1 MNIEVLRTP
10 GRFMD
15 PPGEPVEETLMFPTM
30 TAQLAAQR
38 QADLARTARRYHRVD
53 SAARTRRTDPLTGW
67 ARSVRQSWDHHRP
80 ASPRTA
86 TTPSS
91 SSTPCCA

>member
-1 MNIEVLRTP
+1 
-10 GRFMD
+10 
-15 PPGEPVEETLMFPTM
+15 MFPTM

-38 QADLARTARRYHRVD
+38 QADLVRTARRYHRVD
-53 SAARTRRTDPLTGW
+53 SAPRTRRTDPLTGW
-67 ARSVRQSWDHHRP
+67 ARGVRQPWGHHRP
-80 ASPRTA
+80 APPHTA